1 MCVSQRYDSNVFYAP
16 PTPGL
21 QREDFVTNVN
31 PMLRVNH
38 NGGYASGFLNIGGFS
53 ETYIKNQDLNYLG
66 TNGTLS
72 LNLDNSIKRLLPNAS
87 LSVSNFFS
95 YTPLPPGFVNPA
107 AGTSPGAPGNVQ
119 NVFTQGFLAFRT
131 NNMINNGTV
140 STSYAT
146 TASTSLNASYNSAII
161 RFGSSPS
168 TQGLTLVDTTSNT
181 GTVGGTARL
190 SELDILNVR
199 FSHTQTNFT
208 PNATS
213 SSVPSTSFIIDS
225 ATIGWSRTLT
235 PNLSAEL
242 GGGGIVI
249 RYEQTTYAAN
259 AALIMNSMNNSAT
272 ITYARSA
279 FPSIA
284 GVPII
289 LVGDVFSLS
298 AVQSIDRQWQ
308 LSESASYSHSA
319 GGSGLNALTFDT
331 YFASIGLD
339 YWVTSIWSTAL
350 SYDYLNFSSEL
361 GLSNVNVDRQA
372 ITLSVRATWG

>member
-1 MCVSQRYDSNVFYAP
+1 
-16 PTPGL
+16 
-21 QREDFVTNVN
+21 
-31 PMLRVNH
+31 MLRVNH
-38 NGGYASGFLNIGGFS
+38 NGGYASGFLNVGGFS
-53 ETYIKNQDLNYLG
+53 EAYAKNPDLNYLG

-181 GTVGGTARL
+181 GAVGGTARL

-199 FSHTQTNFT
+199 FSHTQTNFD
-208 PNATS
+208 PSSTS
-213 SSVPSTSFIIDS
+213 SSVPPTSFIIDI
-225 ATIGWSRTLT
+225 ATIGWSGTLT

-259 AALIMNSMNNSAT
+259 AALIMNFPNNRAT
-272 ITYARSA
+272 ISYARSA

-284 GVPII
+284 AVPII

-308 LSESASYSHSA
+308 LSELVSYSHSA

-350 SYDYLNFSSEL
+350 SYDYLKFSSEL